1 MAATGPWRISDL
13 EFPATQVAHEKSAM
27 SCWLFFAEK
36 LPICRKNNHRW
47 NSVSLLVANLV
58 QILDIRSKEGILS
71 WVYLIPFVF
80 KDWLNIQGEIELF
93 NMAGDAASKGQA
105 ERFIARR

>member
-1 MAATGPWRISDL
+1 MKNPQCLAGCSLQKNYPYVEKTTTGETAWA
-13 EFPATQVAHEKSAM
+13 F
-27 SCWLFFAEK
+27 W
-36 LPICRKNNHRW
+36 W
-47 NSVSLLVANLV
+47 

-93 NMAGDAASKGQA
+93 NMAGDAAPKGQA

>member
-36 LPICRKNNHRW
+36 LW
-47 NSVSLLVANLV
+47 AFWW

-93 NMAGDAASKGQA
+93 NMAGDAAPKGQA